1 MGFFQD
7 HIVSQLADVIEWEQ
21 YNDDML
27 FWKWSNKE
35 IKKGSK
41 LILRPSQDAIF
52 MYNGGIEGTFKESGS
67 YDVESQILPFLSTLA
82 GFKFGFKTSLRAE
95 VLFVNTKQVTLNWG
109 TKQPINIPS
118 LQLPGGIPI
127 RAMGTFSFKISEDQ
141 TIFIEEIAGI
151 KQQFSKNDVKDRV
164 SSMLNQLLMK
174 WIVREGK
181 DMTNLQ
187 ANAYDIAAG
196 ICIDLAGDL
205 KKIGLDAS
213 QFTIDSFSYPE
224 EIQKMIIKVAS
235 QGMIGDVGRYQQ
247 VNMGDAVVGSIESG
261 KILGGGGSGS
271 SGGNGGG
278 NGGVAGDMM
287 NMQMGMM
294 MGQQVGQQMV
304 NSMRQMQGQQPMQGG
319 QQPVQGQ
326 QPVPVQQPMQEEQ
339 QPVQS
344 AVAGQGPKFC
354 PECGAKTTGTKFCA
368 ECGNKLI

>member
-7 HIVSQLADVIEWEQ
+7 HVVSQLADVIEWEQ

-35 IKKGSK
+35 IKKGSR

-52 MYNGGIEGTFKESGS
+52 MYNGNIEGTFRKDGS

-82 GFKFGFKTSLRAE
+82 GFKFGFKTALRAE
-95 VLFVNTKQVTLNWG
+95 VLFVNTKQVTINWG

-118 LQLPGGIPI
+118 LQLPGGVPI
-127 RAMGTFSFKISEDQ
+127 RAMGTFSFKIAYDQ
-141 TIFIEEIAGI
+141 TVFIEQIAGI
-151 KQQFSKNDVKDRV
+151 KQQFSKNDVKNRV
-164 SSMLNQLLMK
+164 TSMLNQLLMK
-174 WIVREGK
+174 WIVKEGK
-181 DMTNLQ
+181 DMFNLQ
-187 ANAYDIAAG
+187 ANVYDISDG
-196 ICIDLAGDL
+196 ICKDLDVDL
-205 KKIGLDAS
+205 KKIGIEAT

-224 EIQKMIIKVAS
+224 EIQKMITKVAS
-235 QGMIGDVGRYQQ
+235 QGMIGDVSRYQQ
-247 VNMGDAVVGSIESG
+247 VNMGDAVVDSIESG
-261 KILGGGGSGS
+261 KILGGGGNGS
-271 SGGNGGG
+271 SGNGS
-278 NGGVAGDMM
+278 VAGDMM

-294 MGQQVGQQMV
+294 MGQQMGQQMV
-304 NSMRQMQGQQPMQGG
+304 NSMKQMQGQQPMQGG

-326 QPVPVQQPMQEEQ
+326 QPVPGQQPMQEVQ

-368 ECGNKLI
+368 ECGNKLL